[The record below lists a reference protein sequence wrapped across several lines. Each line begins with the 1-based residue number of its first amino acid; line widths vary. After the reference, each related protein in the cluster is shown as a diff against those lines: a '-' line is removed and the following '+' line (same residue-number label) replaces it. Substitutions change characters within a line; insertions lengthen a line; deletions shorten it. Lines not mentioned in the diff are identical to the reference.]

1 MFAARSSAPPPDAAR
16 AMSTTIRILEGVG
29 QFLFCVAIMT
39 DGLKGLAGSS
49 VRTVRSKPAATPLCE
64 SVPLCSGVE
73 FEEAIGRLRGGRTSK
88 IHTLADDRD
97 RPVGFA
103 LTQRK
108 PADVVMAIPLLG
120 AVAKPERLPASKV
133 YDADSSR
140 WLKQRKIRAATPST
154 ASRRIRYPLD
164 RTAISAETSSNGC
177 SAGRRTGGASQ
188 PETAASLETISP
200 GLALAVPITSWT

>member
-1 MFAARSSAPPPDAAR
+1 
-16 AMSTTIRILEGVG
+16 MSTTIRILEGVG

-49 VRTVRSKPAATPLCE
+49 LRTVLGKPAATPLSE
-64 SVPLCSGVE
+64 AFACSAGK